1 MLSERARGGREMGE
15 KLSGTDILSVIQAAQ
30 TIGKTFTWRTSKKG
44 QEYWEDV
51 FNELMRIVASGE
63 P

>member
-1 MLSERARGGREMGE
+1 MGE

>member
-1 MLSERARGGREMGE
+1 MGE
-15 KLSGTDILSVIQAAQ
+15 KLSGTDILSVILAAQ
-30 TIGKTFTWRTSKKG
+30 TIGETFTWRTSKKG

-51 FNELMRIVASGE
+51 FNELIRIVATGE

>member
-1 MLSERARGGREMGE
+1 MGGKGREMGE

-30 TIGKTFTWRTSKKG
+30 TIGETFTWRTSKKG

-51 FNELMRIVASGE
+51 CNELMRIVASGE